1 MNDMNNNNKKYF
13 VDAISEETVNKL
25 TEEMEEVLNS
35 QHKPAKKKFTLP
47 LKMITSFAALVVL
60 IGVINIQTVIAFI
73 GGLFF
78 VPHIGMTDD
87 ETISS
92 FSIDEPIEV
101 ATGLTLQFMTKI
113 TQDNKSDL
121 IFYINTASA
130 PNPQDAD
137 APDQRSA
144 IAFQNMQNLIV
155 KINIDGETL
164 DVPCTGG
171 TGGGGIT
178 NYSYTFAD
186 FPDANEFD
194 FTILGVTTRITLTE
208 QNNNFAMSK
217 ENNGITVILH
227 KFPRVTSFIG
237 IDVIDSNLS
246 QYQDI
251 YDVSADFFPFDSNK
265 FYGENGE
272 EIKITGA
279 SGGRDGGLR
288 YNLIETENNDQE
300 VKSLKANAVRLDYS
314 PNNINQAIIEIPIP
328 KDGETIKTDS
338 QVTIAGHT
346 YKITE
351 VRRDGDTLYYKDN
364 TRWDE
369 VYNLADENPAK
380 YREAIENSE
389 VYITRVA
396 IMPPPNTSIGGAS
409 DGEWHSWEGLD
420 MSVESIECPVWF
432 LDVVYFGDFDIAF
445 E

>member
-25 TEEMEEVLNS
+25 TEEMEEMLNS

-87 ETISS
+87 DTISS

-101 ATGLTLQFMTKI
+101 AEGLTLQFMTKI

-121 IFYINTASA
+121 IFYINTASV

-137 APDQRSA
+137 DPDQRSA

-194 FTILGVTTRITLTE
+194 FTILGVTTHITLSE
-208 QNNNFAMSK
+208 QNNNFAISK
-217 ENNGITVILH
+217 ENHGITLILH

-237 IDVIDSNLS
+237 VDVIDSNIV
-246 QYQDI
+246 QDDYYI
-251 YDVSADFFPFDSNK
+251 TVDLWHFDSK
-265 FYGENGE
+265 LHGENGE
-272 EIKITGA
+272 EIEITGG
-279 SGGRDGGLR
+279 SSSSDGGLR
-288 YNLIETENNDQE
+288 FNLAKTENNDNNIE
-300 VKSLKANAVRLDYS
+300 VKSLKANAVQLRYS
-314 PNNINQAIIEIPIP
+314 GVREKQFVIEIPIP

-346 YKITE
+346 YRITE
-351 VRRDGDTLYYKDN
+351 VRRDGDTLYYKDDA
-364 TRWDE
+364 RWDE
-369 VYNLADENPAK
+369 SFNLVYDNPAK
-380 YREAIENSE
+380 YQEAIEKNE
-389 VYITRVA
+389 AYVVGA
-396 IMPPPNTSIGGAS
+396 MIMPPPNTSIGGAS